1 MHYIGWG
8 KREESWVHCRRIR
21 PRMLEWDGKAVAAVQ
36 EQVRAEHLLPGY
48 KVEVRHNRG
57 AIGQG
62 GNWAP
67 AEILVRTPHP
77 TLPPPLSAP
86 ALTAAL
92 FSAVAETVGQRRGGL
107 LRRPLRT

>member
-67 AEILVRTPHP
+67 AEILVRTPRP
-77 TLPPPLSAP
+77 PSLLPLLA
-86 ALTAAL
+86 
-92 FSAVAETVGQRRGGL
+92 QR
-107 LRRPLRT
+107 